1 MIYSR
6 LLYTEH
12 EHSHDEHGEGAYTIF
27 STQQTRDVNSMPL
40 SAVSLQ
46 KFAVLWEGRPDT
58 RVIDLIEEGI
68 IKGVLA
74 PVKLLHASKGTL
86 FIAHDSMLG
95 DGRYAEFVNAWA
107 DIASGALY
115 DCWTAIFI
123 VDLKVTNRVESCR
136 LFRNYAPEI
145 LENNALGITDF
156 TSDMFL
162 FWDEWDPEN
171 IFGSKPQEE
180 PQEGSEGRYDF
191 DSFDDDIKF

>member
-12 EHSHDEHGEGAYTIF
+12 EHPHDEHGEGAYTIF
-27 STQQTRDVNSMPL
+27 STQQTMDVNSMPL

-68 IKGVLA
+68 IKGALA
-74 PVKLLHASKGTL
+74 PVKLLHASEGTL
-86 FIAHDSMLG
+86 FIAYDSMLD
-95 DGRYAEFVNAWA
+95 DGHYEGFVNAWA

-115 DCWTAIFI
+115 DCWTPLFI

-145 LENNALGITDF
+145 LENNVLGITDF

-171 IFGSKPQEE
+171 IFGSE
-180 PQEGSEGRYDF
+180 PQEGSVARCDF

>member
-12 EHSHDEHGEGAYTIF
+12 EHPHDEHGEGAYTIF

-46 KFAVLWEGRPDT
+46 RFSVLWEGRPDT

-68 IKGVLA
+68 IKGALA
-74 PVKLLHASKGTL
+74 PVKLLHASEGTL
-86 FIAHDSMLG
+86 FIAYDSMLD
-95 DGRYAEFVNAWA
+95 DGHYEEFVNAWA
-107 DIASGALY
+107 DIASGGLY

-123 VDLKVTNRVESCR
+123 VDLDVTNRVESCR

-145 LENNALGITDF
+145 VENNVLGITDF

-162 FWDEWDPEN
+162 FWDDWDPEN
-171 IFGSKPQEE
+171 IFGSEPQEE
-180 PQEGSEGRYDF
+180 PQEGSVARCDF

>member
-12 EHSHDEHGEGAYTIF
+12 EHPHNEHGEGAYTIF
-27 STQQTRDVNSMPL
+27 STQQTRNVNSLPL
-40 SAVSLQ
+40 SAVCIQ

-58 RVIDLIEEGI
+58 RVIDLIEESI
-68 IKGVLA
+68 VKGVLA
-74 PVKLLHASKGTL
+74 PVKLLHASEGTL
-86 FIAHDSMLG
+86 FIAYDSMLD
-95 DGRYAEFVNAWA
+95 DGHYEGFVNAWA

-115 DCWTAIFI
+115 DCWTPLSI

-145 LENNALGITDF
+145 LENNVLGITDF

-171 IFGSKPQEE
+171 IFGSE
-180 PQEGSEGRYDF
+180 PQEGSMARCDF

>member
-6 LLYTEH
+6 LLYTEY
-12 EHSHDEHGEGAYTIF
+12 ENPHDEDGEGAYTIF
-27 STQQTRDVNSMPL
+27 STQQAKDVNSMPL
-40 SAVSLQ
+40 SAVCIQ

-74 PVKLLHASKGTL
+74 PVKLLHASEGTL
-86 FIAHDSMLG
+86 FIAYDSML
-95 DGRYAEFVNAWA
+95 DDSHYEKFVNAWA
-107 DIASGALY
+107 DIASGALH
-115 DCWTAIFI
+115 DCWTAMFI
-123 VDLKVTNRVESCR
+123 VDLDVTNRVESCR
-136 LFRNYAPEI
+136 LFRNYAPGI
-145 LENNALGITDF
+145 LEKKVLGIIDF

-171 IFGSKPQEE
+171 ISGSEPQEE

>member
-1 MIYSR
+1 MMIYSR

-12 EHSHDEHGEGAYTIF
+12 EHPHNEHGEGAYTIF
-27 STQQTRDVNSMPL
+27 STQQTRNVNSLPL
-40 SAVSLQ
+40 SAVCIQ

-58 RVIDLIEEGI
+58 RVIDLIEESI
-68 IKGVLA
+68 VKGVLA
-74 PVKLLHASKGTL
+74 PVKLLHASEGTL
-86 FIAHDSMLG
+86 FIAYDSMLD
-95 DGRYAEFVNAWA
+95 DGHYEGFVNAWA

-115 DCWTAIFI
+115 DCWTPLFI

-145 LENNALGITDF
+145 LENNVLGITDF

-171 IFGSKPQEE
+171 IFGSE
-180 PQEGSEGRYDF
+180 PQEGSMARCDF

>member
-12 EHSHDEHGEGAYTIF
+12 EHPHNEHGEGAYTIF
-27 STQQTRDVNSMPL
+27 STQQTRNVNSLPL
-40 SAVSLQ
+40 SAVCIQ

-58 RVIDLIEEGI
+58 RVIDLIEESI
-68 IKGVLA
+68 VKGVLA
-74 PVKLLHASKGTL
+74 PVKLLHASEGTL
-86 FIAHDSMLG
+86 FIAYDSMLD
-95 DGRYAEFVNAWA
+95 DGHYEGFVNAWA

-115 DCWTAIFI
+115 DCWTPLFI

-145 LENNALGITDF
+145 LENNVLGITDF

-171 IFGSKPQEE
+171 IFGSE
-180 PQEGSEGRYDF
+180 PQEGSMARCDF

>member
-12 EHSHDEHGEGAYTIF
+12 EHPHDEHGEGAYTIF

-46 KFAVLWEGRPDT
+46 KLAVLWEGRPDT

-68 IKGVLA
+68 IKGALA
-74 PVKLLHASKGTL
+74 PVKLLHASEGTL
-86 FIAHDSMLG
+86 FIAYDSMLD
-95 DGRYAEFVNAWA
+95 DGHYEEFVNAWA

-115 DCWTAIFI
+115 DCWTAMFI
-123 VDLKVTNRVESCR
+123 VDLDVTNRVESCR
-136 LFRNYAPEI
+136 LFRNYAPGI
-145 LENNALGITDF
+145 LEHNVLGITDF

-171 IFGSKPQEE
+171 ISGSE

>member
-12 EHSHDEHGEGAYTIF
+12 EHPHDEHGEGAYTIF
-27 STQQTRDVNSMPL
+27 NTQQTRDVNSMPL
-40 SAVSLQ
+40 NAVSLQ

-74 PVKLLHASKGTL
+74 PVKLLHASEGTL
-86 FIAHDSMLG
+86 FIAYDSIL
-95 DGRYAEFVNAWA
+95 DAAHYEEFVNAWA

-115 DCWTAIFI
+115 DCWTAMFI
-123 VDLKVTNRVESCR
+123 ADLAVTNRVESCR
-136 LFRNYAPEI
+136 LFRNHAPGI
-145 LENNALGITDF
+145 LENNSLGITDF

-162 FWDEWDPEN
+162 FWDKWDPVNVFE
-171 IFGSKPQEE
+171 SE
-180 PQEGSEGRYDF
+180 PQESNQVPLDF